1 VTREVSVEV
10 TGETVG
16 EAKWKALRELERSAP
31 GIDKST
37 VRFQVV
43 SEGERGLLGVGYTPA
58 RVVAS
63 AEAPDEPAR
72 EAPPAD
78 ESAREAPPADESAL
92 AGQVRGLVERVVGA
106 VGIVTRVDVR
116 ESEDEIAVT
125 CVGGDLALLIGKH
138 GQTID
143 ALQYVANAAAH
154 RHGGTK
160 SVTVDAAG
168 YRERRRVT
176 LEGIAL
182 RAAERA
188 VRGERVLLEP
198 MTAVERK
205 VVHERLKE
213 VPGVQT
219 ASEGTEPNRYVVVL
233 PD

>member
-1 VTREVSVEV
+1 VSDEVSVEA

-16 EAKWKALRELERSAP
+16 EAKWKALRDLERRAP
-31 GIDKST
+31 GLDAST

-63 AEAPDEPAR
+63 APAPDGPA
-72 EAPPAD
+72 PAAASVEG
-78 ESAREAPPADESAL
+78 ESELAAHARTL
-92 AGQVRGLVERVVGA
+92 VQQVAAAIGVAATVE
-106 VGIVTRVDVR
+106 VR
-116 ESEDEIAVT
+116 ETDDEVFVT

-143 ALQYVANAAAH
+143 ALQSIVNASSF
-154 RHGGTK
+154 RRGGGK

-168 YRERRRVT
+168 YRDRRRST

-188 VRGERVLLEP
+188 EAGERVALEP
-198 MTAVERK
+198 MTAGERK
-205 VVHERLKE
+205 VVHERLKD
-213 VPGVQT
+213 VAGVQT
-219 ASEGTEPNRYVVVL
+219 ASEGAEPNRYVVVL
-233 PD
+233 PA

>member
-78 ESAREAPPADESAL
+78 ESAL

-138 GQTID
+138 SQTID